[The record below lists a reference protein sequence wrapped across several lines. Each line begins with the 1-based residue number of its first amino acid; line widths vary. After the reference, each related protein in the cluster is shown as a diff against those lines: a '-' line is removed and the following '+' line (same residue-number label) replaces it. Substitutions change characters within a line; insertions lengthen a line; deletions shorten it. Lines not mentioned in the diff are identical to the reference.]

1 MKKNGN
7 IDAEFYDGFDM
18 GINRTIE
25 TIKAYNIV
33 ESGKAK

>member
-7 IDAEFYDGFDM
+7 IDEEFYDGFDM

-25 TIKAYNIV
+25 TIKGGIKNEAN
-33 ESGKAK
+33 